1 MYYIIIQK
9 ELVRLLSSNIM
20 RIIQKY
26 FDGNIELQQKAFELF
41 AQGLLFDNGVDYKGQ
56 PRRPVGDKIHM
67 MDSRVEGYVVW
78 HAFIRAV
85 VLLELDD
92 NKDKW
97 LQLDRHVGLAAGI
110 LAELI
115 KEGKEPQQI
124 NDPNYNKPI
133 EDELF
138 DELRKDWLILN
149 FQDMDGKITQL
160 QQQIMSKHGV

>member
-1 MYYIIIQK
+1 MWILNLKIPCK
-9 ELVRLLSSNIM
+9 ELVRLLSSNIT

-26 FDGNIELQQKAFELF
+26 FDSNIELQQKAFELF
-41 AQGLLFDNGVDYKGQ
+41 AQGLLFDNGVDDKGQ

-67 MDSRVEGYVVW
+67 MDSKVEGYVVW

-97 LQLDRHVGLAAGI
+97 FQIDRHVGLAAI
-110 LAELI
+110 LVELI
-115 KEGKEPQQI
+115 KEGREPQQT

-133 EDELF
+133 EEKLLD
-138 DELRKDWLILN
+138 
-149 FQDMDGKITQL
+149 
-160 QQQIMSKHGV
+160 